1 MVAFLIVLLIISQL
15 ISFYFIILL
24 NTKVAKF
31 KELEVR
37 QDKLIREMD
46 DAISVYLMEMREENN
61 RLIQELTK
69 VKTNNEQ
76 QFMQPTRN
84 ERIVGSPEVEQPK
97 VHMEPQENEIALTPK
112 IAVPKSIVKNAY
124 NRQITHPTKAE
135 TVEIQPQKEEQDKG
149 SQEHQLAD
157 ESEISFEQK
166 VIKLHHD
173 GKSIEEIAKIT
184 QKGKTEIELL
194 LKFHV

>member
-24 NTKVAKF
+24 NTKVSKF

-46 DAISVYLMEMREENN
+46 DVISVYLMEMREENN

-69 VKTNNEQ
+69 VKSKNGQQSMQPFNNEQ
-76 QFMQPTRN
+76 
-84 ERIVGSPEVEQPK
+84 IVGLPEVVQQK
-97 VHMEPQENEIALTPK
+97 VQKETQENEITHAPK

-124 NRQITHPTKAE
+124 NRQKTQPAKAE
-135 TVEIQPQKEEQDKG
+135 TAGNQPQKEDRDKG
-149 SQEHQLAD
+149 TLDHLLVD
-157 ESEISFEQK
+157 ESEKSFEQQ

>member
-24 NTKVAKF
+24 NTKVSKF

-69 VKTNNEQ
+69 TKSKNGQQPMQPIKNEQ
-76 QFMQPTRN
+76 
-84 ERIVGSPEVEQPK
+84 IVELPEVEKQK
-97 VHMEPQENEIALTPK
+97 VQKETQESEIALAPK

-124 NRQITHPTKAE
+124 NRQKTHPAKAE
-135 TVEIQPQKEEQDKG
+135 TVGNQTYKEERDKG
-149 SQEHQLAD
+149 SLDSQPVK
-157 ESEISFEQK
+157 ESEKSFEQQ